1 VVVAAISAGTGL
13 LLALVVL
20 FPGKG
25 AARPSQ
31 DALTQFYSD
40 PGMTVLVGY
49 TYLTCGGYFSR
60 HGDTSDTEPRWIRVT
75 DSACSPLPDV
85 YSECFYSARANST
98 ETIECPSPH

>member
-1 VVVAAISAGTGL
+1 MVVAAVSAGTGL

-20 FPGKG
+20 FPVKG

-60 HGDTSDTEPRWIRVT
+60 HGDTSDTQPRWIRVT

-85 YSECFYSARANST
+85 YSECFYSAGANSM
-98 ETIECPSPH
+98 ETIECPSAH